1 MPAGAAGGTGRA
13 TEAADGGAGGTGF
26 CTAEAA
32 DSLTFVQTQYRMGR
46 PARAASARRPLMVRR
61 PSWVVDPFL
70 IAGSIAAATIGV
82 VMVYTATRGPLLL
95 AGTSPTY
102 YLKRQA
108 IFVVLGIAVMG
119 AVGFFDYRKLEAFG
133 MAIYALS
140 VLVLLAVMV
149 PHVGSHSPLG
159 SARWFNLGPIQ
170 IQPSEFAVLGLVI
183 AVATYCARRPEGL
196 TWLDVV
202 KVLVMGAVPTSL
214 VMVQPDL
221 GTGIIMS
228 VVLFVMLSVAGLP
241 TRVLIVLIV
250 GAVAMVALVLGA
262 GILHHYQILRI
273 TSFLHQSTAHP
284 TGTLAGAVY
293 NLQQAKD
300 AIGAGGLFGTG
311 IGHGAATNL
320 GYVPEQ
326 QTDFIFTAVGEQ
338 LGFVGAVGVL
348 ALLFFLAWRVLRVG
362 QLARDDFGRLVCVG
376 VFAFVAFS
384 TFQNAGMTMGIMP
397 ITGIPLPFISYGGTA
412 VIAFFVG
419 IGLGLS
425 VYARRGG

>member
-1 MPAGAAGGTGRA
+1 MQA
-13 TEAADGGAGGTGF
+13 
-26 CTAEAA
+26 
-32 DSLTFVQTQYRMGR
+32 QYRIGTR
-46 PARAASARRPLMVRR
+46 SAQQGTSERRPLMVRR
-61 PSWVVDPFL
+61 PSVLVDPFL
-70 IAGSIAAATIGV
+70 VAGSVLAAIVGL

-102 YLKRQA
+102 FVKRQA
-108 IFVVLGIAVMG
+108 VFVVLGIVVMG
-119 AVGFFDYRKLEAFG
+119 LVGLFDYRKLEPLG
-133 MAIYALS
+133 MAVYGLS
-140 VLVLLAVMV
+140 VFVLLAVMV
-149 PHVGSHSPLG
+149 PHIGTHSPLG

-170 IQPSEFAVLGLVI
+170 IQPSEFAVLGLVV
-183 AVATYCARRPEGL
+183 AVATYCARRPDGL
-196 TWLDVV
+196 TWRDVI
-202 KVLVMGAVPTSL
+202 KVLALGAVPIAL
-214 VMVQPDL
+214 VMAQPDL

-228 VVLFVMLSVAGLP
+228 VVLLVMLSVAGLP
-241 TRVLIVLIV
+241 TRVLIALLV
-250 GAVAMVALVLGA
+250 GAAGVVALVLAA

-284 TGTLAGAVY
+284 TGTLADAVY
-293 NLQQAKD
+293 NLQQSKD

-338 LGFVGAVGVL
+338 LGFVGSVGVL

-362 QLARDDFGRLVCVG
+362 QLARDDFGRLVCAG
-376 VFAFVAFS
+376 VFTFLAFS
-384 TFQNAGMTMGIMP
+384 TFQNAGMTIGIMP

-412 VIAFFVG
+412 VIAFFTGVG
-419 IGLGLS
+419 LALS

>member
-1 MPAGAAGGTGRA
+1 M
-13 TEAADGGAGGTGF
+13 
-26 CTAEAA
+26 
-32 DSLTFVQTQYRMGR
+32 QTQYRIGAQPPR
-46 PARAASARRPLMVRR
+46 PAASARRPLMARR
-61 PSWVVDPFL
+61 PTLVVDPFL
-70 IAGSIAAATIGV
+70 IIGSIVAAVIGV

-108 IFVVLGIAVMG
+108 IFVVLGIVVMG
-119 AVGFFDYRKLEAFG
+119 VVGLFDYRKLEALG

-140 VLVLLAVMV
+140 LFALLAVMV
-149 PHVGSHSPLG
+149 PHVGTHSPLG

-170 IQPSEFAVLGLVI
+170 IQPSEFAVLGLIV
-183 AVATYCARRPEGL
+183 AVATYCSRRPEGL
-196 TWLDVV
+196 TWRDVV
-202 KVLVMGAVPTSL
+202 KILVLGGVPIGLVML
-214 VMVQPDL
+214 QPDL
-221 GTGIIMS
+221 GTGIVMS
-228 VVLFVMLSVAGLP
+228 VVLLVMLVVAGLP
-241 TRVLIVLIV
+241 TRVMVMLLI
-250 GAVAMVALVLGA
+250 GAVGVVALVLG
-262 GILHHYQILRI
+262 GGLLHHYQVLRI

-284 TGTLAGAVY
+284 TGTLAGAIY

-338 LGFVGAVGVL
+338 LGFVGAVGVVG
-348 ALLFFLAWRVLRVG
+348 LLFFLAWRVLRIG
-362 QLARDDFGRLVCVG
+362 QIARDDFGRLICAG
-376 VFAFVAFS
+376 VFAFIAFS
-384 TFQNAGMTMGIMP
+384 TFQNAGMTVGIMP

-412 VIAFFVG
+412 VIAFFTA

>member
-1 MPAGAAGGTGRA
+1 VRGGPIA
-13 TEAADGGAGGTGF
+13 LA
-26 CTAEAA
+26 
-32 DSLTFVQTQYRMGR
+32 SVQTQYRAGTKSTR
-46 PARAASARRPLMVRR
+46 PAASARRPLMVRR
-61 PSWVVDPFL
+61 PTVVVDP
-70 IAGSIAAATIGV
+70 IVIAASLVAAIIGV
-82 VMVYTATRGPLLL
+82 VMVYTATKGPLLL
-95 AGTSPTY
+95 AGTSPTH

-108 IFVVLGIAVMG
+108 LFVVLGVMVMG
-119 AVGFFDYRKLEAFG
+119 VVGFFDYRKLEAFG
-133 MAIYALS
+133 MAIYGLS
-140 VLVLLAVMV
+140 LFVLLAVMV
-149 PHVGSHSPLG
+149 PHVGTHSPLG

-183 AVATYCARRPEGL
+183 AVATYCSRRPDGL
-196 TWLDVV
+196 TWRDVV
-202 KVLVMGAVPTSL
+202 KVLVLGAIPIGL

-228 VVLFVMLSVAGLP
+228 VVLMVMLSVAGLP
-241 TRVLIVLIV
+241 TRVLVVLLL
-250 GAVAMVALVLGA
+250 GAVGLVALVLMA
-262 GILHHYQILRI
+262 GLLHHYQILRI
-273 TSFLHQSTAHP
+273 TSFLHQSTQHP

-348 ALLFFLAWRVLRVG
+348 GLLFFLAWRVLRIG
-362 QLARDDFGRLVCVG
+362 QLARDDFGRLLCVG
-376 VFAFVAFS
+376 VFAFIAFS

-412 VIAFFVG
+412 VIAFFTGVG
-419 IGLGLS
+419 LALS

>member
-1 MPAGAAGGTGRA
+1 MAV
-13 TEAADGGAGGTGF
+13 
-26 CTAEAA
+26 
-32 DSLTFVQTQYRMGR
+32 VQTQYRIG
-46 PARAASARRPLMVRR
+46 ARSPRSAASARRPLMVRR
-61 PSWVVDPFL
+61 PVVVVDPFL
-70 IAGSIAAATIGV
+70 VAGAIVAAIIGV
-82 VMVYTATRGPLLL
+82 VMVYTATKGPLVH

-108 IFVVLGIAVMG
+108 LFVVLGIVAMG
-119 AVGFFDYRKLEAFG
+119 VVGFFDYRKLEAFG
-133 MAIYALS
+133 MAIYGLSIS
-140 VLVLLAVMV
+140 VLLVVMV
-149 PHVGSHSPLG
+149 PHIGSRSPVG
-159 SARWFNLGPIQ
+159 SARWFDLGPVQ

-183 AVATYCARRPEGL
+183 AVATYCSRRPDGL
-196 TWLDVV
+196 TWRDVV
-202 KVLVMGAVPTSL
+202 KVVVLGAVPIGL
-214 VMVQPDL
+214 VMIQPDL

-228 VVLFVMLSVAGLP
+228 VVLLVMLSVAGLP
-241 TRVLIVLIV
+241 TRVL
-250 GAVAMVALVLGA
+250 VALLLGAAGVVAIALGA
-262 GILHHYQILRI
+262 GILHHYQILRM
-273 TSFLHQSTAHP
+273 SAFLHQSTKHP

-311 IGHGAATNL
+311 IGHGTATNL

-348 ALLFFLAWRVLRVG
+348 ALLFFLAWRALRVG

-376 VFAFVAFS
+376 VFAFIAFS
-384 TFQNAGMTMGIMP
+384 TFQNAGMTIGLMP

-419 IGLGLS
+419 IGLALS

>member
-1 MPAGAAGGTGRA
+1 
-13 TEAADGGAGGTGF
+13 
-26 CTAEAA
+26 
-32 DSLTFVQTQYRMGR
+32 
-46 PARAASARRPLMVRR
+46 MVRR
-61 PSWVVDPFL
+61 PAIVVDPFL
-70 IAGSIAAATIGV
+70 IAGSVVAAIIGV

-95 AGTSPTY
+95 AGTSPTH

-108 IFVVLGIAVMG
+108 LFVVLGIIAM
-119 AVGFFDYRKLEAFG
+119 AIVGFFDYRKLEAFG

-140 VLVLLAVMV
+140 LVVLVAVLV
-149 PHVGSHSPLG
+149 PHIGTHSPLG
-159 SARWFNLGPIQ
+159 SARWFNLGPVQ

-183 AVATYCARRPEGL
+183 AVATYCSRRPEGL
-196 TWLDVV
+196 TWRDVV
-202 KVLVMGAVPTSL
+202 KVLILGAVPIAL
-214 VMVQPDL
+214 VLKQPDL
-221 GTGIIMS
+221 GTAIIMS
-228 VVLFVMLSVAGLP
+228 IVLVVMLSVAGLP
-241 TRVLIVLIV
+241 ARVLVVLLV
-250 GAVAMVALVLGA
+250 GAAGLVALVLAA
-262 GILHHYQILRI
+262 GLLHHYQILRI
-273 TSFLHQSTAHP
+273 TSFLHQSTKHP

-362 QLARDDFGRLVCVG
+362 QIARDDFGRLICVG
-376 VFAFVAFS
+376 VFTFIAFS

-412 VIAFFVG
+412 VIAFFAG
-419 IGLGLS
+419 IGLALS

>member
-1 MPAGAAGGTGRA
+1 MTRLGPVPLTLVQAPYRTGARPSPRSA
-13 TEAADGGAGGTGF
+13 TH
-26 CTAEAA
+26 
-32 DSLTFVQTQYRMGR
+32 S
-46 PARAASARRPLMVRR
+46 RRLMVRR
-61 PSWVVDPFL
+61 PVVVVDPLL
-70 IAGSIAAATIGV
+70 IAGSVIASIIGV
-82 VMVYTATRGPLLL
+82 VMVYTATRGPLVL
-95 AGTSPTY
+95 AGTSPTH

-108 IFVVLGIAVMG
+108 LFVVLGIVAMG
-119 AVGFFDYRKLEAFG
+119 VVGLFDYRRLESFG
-133 MAIYALS
+133 MAIYGLS
-140 VLVLLAVMV
+140 LFVLLAVMV
-149 PHVGSHSPLG
+149 PHVGTHSPLG

-183 AVATYCARRPEGL
+183 AVATYCSRRPEGL

-202 KVLVMGAVPTSL
+202 KVLVLGAIPIGL

-228 VVLFVMLSVAGLP
+228 VVLLVMLSVAGLP
-241 TRVLIVLIV
+241 TRVLVALLI
-250 GAVAMVALVLGA
+250 GAAGLVALVLAA
-262 GILHHYQILRI
+262 GLLHHYQVLRI
-273 TSFLHQSTAHP
+273 TSFLHQSTKHP
-284 TGTLAGAVY
+284 SGTLAGAVY

-348 ALLFFLAWRVLRVG
+348 GLLFLLAWRVLRVG
-362 QLARDDFGRLVCVG
+362 QIARDDFGRLICAG
-376 VFAFVAFS
+376 VFAFIAFS

-412 VIAFFVG
+412 VIAFFSG
-419 IGLGLS
+419 IGLALS

>member
-1 MPAGAAGGTGRA
+1 LA
-13 TEAADGGAGGTGF
+13 
-26 CTAEAA
+26 
-32 DSLTFVQTQYRMGR
+32 LVQTQYRMGR
-46 PARAASARRPLMVRR
+46 QARAASARRPLMVRR

-70 IAGSIAAATIGV
+70 IAGAVAAATIGV

-108 IFVVLGIAVMG
+108 IFVVLGIVVMG
-119 AVGFFDYRKLEAFG
+119 LVGLFDYRKFEAFG
-133 MAIYALS
+133 MAIYGLS
-140 VLVLLAVMV
+140 VLILLAVMV
-149 PHVGSHSPLG
+149 PHVGAHSPLG

-196 TWLDVV
+196 TWRDVV
-202 KVLVMGAVPTSL
+202 KVLVMGAVPIGL

-362 QLARDDFGRLVCVG
+362 QLARDDFGRLLCVG
-376 VFAFVAFS
+376 VFTFVAFS

-412 VIAFFVG
+412 VIAFFLG
-419 IGLGLS
+419 IGLALS

>member
-1 MPAGAAGGTGRA
+1 
-13 TEAADGGAGGTGF
+13 
-26 CTAEAA
+26 
-32 DSLTFVQTQYRMGR
+32 
-46 PARAASARRPLMVRR
+46 MVRR
-61 PSWVVDPFL
+61 PAVVVDPFL
-70 IAGSIAAATIGV
+70 IAGSLAAAAIGV

-95 AGTSPTY
+95 AGTSPTH

-108 IFVVLGIAVMG
+108 LFAVLGVVVMG
-119 AVGFFDYRKLEAFG
+119 VVGFFDYRKLEAFG
-133 MAIYALS
+133 MAIYGFS
-140 VLVLLAVMV
+140 IFILLAVMV
-149 PHVGSHSPLG
+149 PHVGTHSALG
-159 SARWFNLGPIQ
+159 SERWFNLGPIQ

-183 AVATYCARRPEGL
+183 AVATYCSRRPDGL
-196 TWLDVV
+196 TWRDVV
-202 KVLVMGAVPTSL
+202 KILVMGGVPIAL

-228 VVLFVMLSVAGLP
+228 VVLLVMLSVAGLP
-241 TRVLIVLIV
+241 TRVLVVLLA
-250 GAVAMVALVLGA
+250 GAAGLVALVLAA
-262 GILHHYQILRI
+262 GLLHHYQILRI
-273 TSFLHQSTAHP
+273 TSFLHQSTKHP
-284 TGTLAGAVY
+284 SGTLAGAVY

-311 IGHGAATNL
+311 LGHGASTNL

-348 ALLFFLAWRVLRVG
+348 GLLFFLAWRVLRVG
-362 QLARDDFGRLVCVG
+362 QIARDDFGRLICVG
-376 VFAFVAFS
+376 VFAFIAFS

-412 VIAFFVG
+412 VIAFFTG
-419 IGLGLS
+419 IGLALS

>member
-1 MPAGAAGGTGRA
+1 
-13 TEAADGGAGGTGF
+13 
-26 CTAEAA
+26 
-32 DSLTFVQTQYRMGR
+32 
-46 PARAASARRPLMVRR
+46 MVRR
-61 PSWVVDPFL
+61 PAFLVDPFL
-70 IAGSIAAATIGV
+70 VLGSVAAAAIGV

-108 IFVVLGIAVMG
+108 LFVVLGIVAMG
-119 AVGFFDYRKLEAFG
+119 LVGYFDYRKLEAFG
-133 MAIYALS
+133 MVVYGLS

-149 PHVGSHSPLG
+149 PHVGKHSPLG
-159 SARWFNLGPIQ
+159 SERWFDLGPVQ
-170 IQPSEFAVLGLVI
+170 IQPSEFAVLGLVVAI
-183 AVATYCARRPEGL
+183 ATYCVRRPEGL
-196 TWLDVV
+196 TWRDVV
-202 KVLVMGAVPTSL
+202 KVLALGAVPIAL
-214 VMVQPDL
+214 VMAQPDL
-221 GTGIIMS
+221 GTGIIMC

-241 TRVLIVLIV
+241 TRVLVVLLI
-250 GAVAMVALVLGA
+250 AAAALVALVLGA

-273 TSFLHQSTAHP
+273 TSFLHQSTKNP
-284 TGTLAGAVY
+284 KGTLADAVY

-348 ALLFFLAWRVLRVG
+348 GLLFFLAWRVLHVG
-362 QLARDDFGRLVCVG
+362 RLARDDFGQLICVG
-376 VFAFVAFS
+376 VFTFIAFS

-412 VIAFFVG
+412 VIAFFIG
-419 IGLGLS
+419 IGLALS

>member
-1 MPAGAAGGTGRA
+1 LAA
-13 TEAADGGAGGTGF
+13 
-26 CTAEAA
+26 
-32 DSLTFVQTQYRMGR
+32 VQAQYRIGARTAR
-46 PARAASARRPLMVRR
+46 PAVSARRPLMARR
-61 PSWVVDPFL
+61 PTVLVDPFL
-70 IAGSIAAATIGV
+70 ILGSIAAAIVGV
-82 VMVYTATRGPLLL
+82 VMVYTATKGPLVL
-95 AGTSPTY
+95 AGTSPTH

-108 IFVVLGIAVMG
+108 LFVVLGVVAMGIAG
-119 AVGFFDYRKLEAFG
+119 LFDYRKLESFG
-133 MAIYALS
+133 MAIYGLS
-140 VLVLLAVMV
+140 LFVLLAVMV
-149 PHVGSHSPLG
+149 PHVGTHSPLG
-159 SARWFNLGPIQ
+159 SARWFNIGPIQ

-183 AVATYCARRPEGL
+183 AVATYCARRPDGL

-202 KVLVMGAVPTSL
+202 KVLVLGAVPIGL

-221 GTGIIMS
+221 GTGIVMS
-228 VVLFVMLSVAGLP
+228 VVLLVMLSVAGLP
-241 TRVLIVLIV
+241 TRVLIVLLI
-250 GAVAMVALVLGA
+250 GAAGVVALVLFG
-262 GILHHYQILRI
+262 GLLHHYQILRI
-273 TSFLHQSTAHP
+273 TSFLHQSTKHP
-284 TGTLAGAVY
+284 TGTLKGAVY

-338 LGFVGAVGVL
+338 LGFVGSVGVL

-362 QLARDDFGRLVCVG
+362 QIARDDFGRLICAG
-376 VFAFVAFS
+376 VFAFIAFS

-412 VIAFFVG
+412 VIAFFTG
-419 IGLGLS
+419 IGLALS

>member
-1 MPAGAAGGTGRA
+1 
-13 TEAADGGAGGTGF
+13 
-26 CTAEAA
+26 
-32 DSLTFVQTQYRMGR
+32 
-46 PARAASARRPLMVRR
+46 MVRR

>member
-1 MPAGAAGGTGRA
+1 M
-13 TEAADGGAGGTGF
+13 
-26 CTAEAA
+26 
-32 DSLTFVQTQYRMGR
+32 
-46 PARAASARRPLMVRR
+46 ARRPTIL
-61 PSWVVDPFL
+61 VDPFL
-70 IAGSIAAATIGV
+70 IAGAVAAAIIGV
-82 VMVYTATRGPLLL
+82 VMVYTATRGPLLH
-95 AGTSPTY
+95 AGTSPTH

-108 IFVVLGIAVMG
+108 LFVVLGLVAMG
-119 AVGFFDYRKLEAFG
+119 VVGFFDYRKLEAFG

-140 VLVLLAVMV
+140 LVILLAVMV
-149 PHVGSHSPLG
+149 PHVGAHSEQLG

-183 AVATYCARRPEGL
+183 AVATYCSRRPEGL

-202 KVLVMGAVPTSL
+202 KVLALGAVPIGL

-221 GTGIIMS
+221 GTAIIMS

-241 TRVLIVLIV
+241 ARVLVVLLV
-250 GAVAMVALVLGA
+250 GGAGLVAFVLFA

-273 TSFLHQSTAHP
+273 TSFLHQSTKNP
-284 TGTLAGAVY
+284 TGTRAGVVY

-300 AIGAGGLFGTG
+300 AIGAGGLLGTG

-338 LGFVGAVGVL
+338 LGFVGSVGVL
-348 ALLFFLAWRVLRVG
+348 ALLFCLAWRVLRVG
-362 QLARDDFGRLVCVG
+362 QIARDDFGRLVCVG
-376 VFAFVAFS
+376 VFAFIAFS

-419 IGLGLS
+419 IGLALS